1 MFKIHLKDTV
11 LEFNTPIVMGIL
23 NATPDSFFKG
33 SRMELLDQGVQ
44 KAIEMAHQGAA
55 ILDIGGQSTRPGAEL
70 ITEQNEID
78 RVVPLIQAIHAAL
91 PNLPISIDTYH
102 ARVAKAALDAGALI
116 VNDISCGN
124 FDPEMIDMVVA
135 NQAGYIGMHQ
145 TGGPASMHEIH
156 NRTDI
161 MKELMDYFKVKKEQ
175 FAAKGLT
182 EWIIDP
188 GFGFSKSITENFTIV
203 KQLSLLKELELPIL
217 LGVSR
222 KSSIYKTLG
231 IDAESALNGTT
242 VVNTIGLLEGANIL
256 RVHDVKEAK
265 EAIILL
271 NEMNA

>member
-91 PNLPISIDTYH
+91 PHLPISIDTYH
-102 ARVAKAALDAGALI
+102 ARVAKAALNAGALI

>member
-91 PNLPISIDTYH
+91 PHLPISIDTYH

-161 MKELMDYFKVKKEQ
+161 IKELMDYFKVKKEQ

>member
-91 PNLPISIDTYH
+91 PHLPISIDTYH

-188 GFGFSKSITENFTIV
+188 GFGFSKSIAENFTIV
-203 KQLSLLKELELPIL
+203 KRLSLLKELELPIL